1 MANTEFQ
8 IFVGQNIKN
17 CRLER
22 GLTQEEVV
30 EQVGISLTFYA
41 NIECGNRS
49 MSLSVLR
56 KLATVLNVSTDY
68 ILFGSSKQSRL
79 QNIEILLRDQP
90 DSFIILIEKTIQFYL
105 ENGIN

>member
-1 MANTEFQ
+1 M
-8 IFVGQNIKN
+8 
-17 CRLER
+17 
-22 GLTQEEVV
+22 
-30 EQVGISLTFYA
+30 
-41 NIECGNRS
+41 
-49 MSLSVLR
+49 SVLR